1 MRTTGEEDITGLLMS
16 SHGALRAKQ
25 MQVLD
30 LERNILQAKGL
41 RTALCVRV
49 VHTKSHGDTVVYV
62 LRVEDVESGLQWVV
76 QRRYSDFFALNEEL
90 LDMTHF
96 TKEVEFPRK
105 RLSIR
110 NTAKLV
116 EMRIVALEQ
125 YMRRM
130 LHILTLYATM
140 DASAS
145 RTLRHLQTFLGVDNY
160 LDCVHPPPLDDQRF
174 IELMAYQFLND
185 FNSEACQQCVRFIT
199 TVDLDSVIEAGPE
212 GYIPVLNYARDAL
225 SEVEQFVQQQHMS
238 QMIQTLRTRRAD
250 LSEDQLRSFVRK
262 CIRRQVEAALYLPL
276 RRTVF
281 RIVFSFL
288 AGKSKDLQRAIS
300 MLQQATPKFLMVD
313 PFVTRAPALPRT
325 VKAFRRVIQ
334 AYLPADQGQL
344 LIHAATAVMELHKEC
359 QAERNRLAALRTL
372 SSIAEDGNDTHID
385 DSAGPPI
392 TRRLTDEVD
401 MQYVSTK
408 TPDLDIGLPAPLL
421 TVSSAEERAATGD
434 MDLPVTPKKPVVW
447 KLRELFT
454 RKKTTEDLFNSSGSD
469 DDAGSV
475 SSNSVYSTTPT
486 AAGSYSHSLSL
497 SAPNS
502 PHRSQSGT
510 SFIKRLI
517 PRVTSGTKNLET
529 ADNLFVDEKK
539 AFTVS
544 VKSDTS
550 TTSTTEHNS
559 GANSAASTPPPLS
572 RMPSLSGSIDDDL
585 HSIQQHASLRR
596 ASSDQGDGN
605 SDISPRGSVKIGI
618 AETSRSPDLEI
629 INPKLSDNESDRKLS
644 VSTSTEEVQTPN
656 LRHDESLLQLLLE
669 RPALQ
674 AQQAQSQAQSQEL
687 SDLTG
692 VADWAGTEDSQPSF
706 SGAAS
711 PTPSSSASVATSGPP
726 ATPGV
731 FTRSLLEAM
740 ASNHVSVRESLS
752 ELHAPE
758 DLKTIADAAGDDKAP
773 SAKVNFGSASAAG
786 GAAGREGEREG
797 EDDGERVLA
806 SGERG
811 EENGTRMES
820 GDAEGE
826 DALHSLRDDSMVIN
840 NTAEVTPLFSSST
853 PQQISNCTL
862 HNHMSTHRMCRPS
875 MKPSALTTFCRS
887 SHTCWFVT
895 WLFTSLL
902 FTPIVNFLIL
912 FFSCCQIQAGLP
924 QLLLVK
930 ELMTAL
936 VNDED
941 SYGECGKT
949 HV

>member
-1 MRTTGEEDITGLLMS
+1 MRTTGDEDVTGLLMS
-16 SHGALRAKQ
+16 SHVALRAKQ

-225 SEVEQFVQQQHMS
+225 AEVEQFVQQQHMS
-238 QMIQTLRTRRAD
+238 QMIQTLRARRAD

-288 AGKSKDLQRAIS
+288 AGKSKHLQRAIT

-313 PFVTRAPALPRT
+313 PFVTRATALPRT

-359 QAERNRLAALRTL
+359 QAERNRLASLGAL
-372 SSIAEDGNDTHID
+372 SSIAEDGNDANVD
-385 DSAGPPI
+385 NLNGPPI
-392 TRRLTDEVD
+392 ARRLSDEVD

-421 TVSSAEERAATGD
+421 AVSSAEERAATGD
-434 MDLPVTPKKPVVW
+434 MDLPVTPKKPVVS

-486 AAGSYSHSLSL
+486 NAYSHSL

-502 PHRSQSGT
+502 PHRNQSGT

-550 TTSTTEHNS
+550 TTSTLEQNS
-559 GANSAASTPPPLS
+559 GANSLASTPPPLS

-585 HSIQQHASLRR
+585 HSIQQHTASLRL
-596 ASSDQGDGN
+596 ASSDQGDGPN
-605 SDISPRGSVKIGI
+605 NGVSPRESAKIGI
-618 AETSRSPDLEI
+618 ADTNRSPDLEI
-629 INPKLSDNESDRKLS
+629 RNPERGTNEVECDLASS
-644 VSTSTEEVQTPN
+644 IATEEAQTPN
-656 LRHDESLLQLLLE
+656 LRHDETLLKFLLE
-669 RPALQ
+669 RPTVQTQGQTQGQ
-674 AQQAQSQAQSQEL
+674 AQEL

-692 VADWAGTEDSQPSF
+692 VADWAGTEDSHHHSSF

-711 PTPSSSASVATSGPP
+711 PTPGSSASVATSGPP

-758 DLKTIADAAGDDKAP
+758 DLKTIADAAGDEKAP
-773 SAKVNFGSASAAG
+773 TARVNFSSTSQEGGGQGLVRDGEGEGSHAG
-786 GAAGREGEREG
+786 GEESGTRVASG
-797 EDDGERVLA
+797 DGE
-806 SGERG
+806 G
-811 EENGTRMES
+811 
-820 GDAEGE
+820 EGE

-840 NTAEVTPLFSSST
+840 NTAEVGS
-853 PQQISNCTL
+853 
-862 HNHMSTHRMCRPS
+862 
-875 MKPSALTTFCRS
+875 
-887 SHTCWFVT
+887 
-895 WLFTSLL
+895 
-902 FTPIVNFLIL
+902 
-912 FFSCCQIQAGLP
+912 
-924 QLLLVK
+924 
-930 ELMTAL
+930 
-936 VNDED
+936 
-941 SYGECGKT
+941 
-949 HV
+949 